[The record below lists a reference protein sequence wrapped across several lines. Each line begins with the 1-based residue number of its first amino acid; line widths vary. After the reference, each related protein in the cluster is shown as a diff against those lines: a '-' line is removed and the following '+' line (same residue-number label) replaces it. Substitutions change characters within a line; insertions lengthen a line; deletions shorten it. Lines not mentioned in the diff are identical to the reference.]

1 MSEKI
6 KILCYRDSNTWGY
19 IPGTDH
25 QRFSKE
31 ERWTGVLQRMLG
43 DKFEI
48 IEEGLNSR
56 TLISVDKRKDKEGRS
71 GAEYLLPC
79 LDTHDPID
87 LVIIMLGT
95 NELKTEYYRNP
106 KEIGEIF
113 EEIFVK
119 KIISRKSVCRNTTP
133 KLLIITPP
141 LITKENPK
149 FIGGKE
155 KSEKLNDIY
164 EDIAI
169 RNECEFMG
177 NEDWEVGEDGVH
189 LSRDGHRILA
199 SKLSMKIKEMYK

>member
-1 MSEKI
+1 MEQI
-6 KILCYRDSNTWGY
+6 RILCYGDSNTWGY
-19 IPGTDH
+19 ISGSDH
-25 QRFSKE
+25 QRYGND
-31 ERWTGVLQRMLG
+31 ERWTKVLAKLLG
-43 DKFEI
+43 SDFEI